1 MLTIEEKRQIYKI
14 LKKHKIFS
22 KFCLGIAQ
30 AYEDAISPKRLYEY
44 YLNDV
49 VESYYR
55 KGDNWF
61 IMEFIDGIKSWNTKT
76 KFKILP

>member
-30 AYEDAISPKRLYEY
+30 AYEYEILPKKLYEY
-44 YLNDV
+44 YLNNV
-49 VESYYR
+49 AESYNR
-55 KGDNWF
+55 KDDNWF
-61 IMEFIDGIKSWNTKT
+61 MKYIEGIKSWNTKA

>member
-22 KFCLGIAQ
+22 KFCLGIAK
-30 AYEDAISPKRLYEY
+30 AYEDAILPKRLYEC

-55 KGDNWF
+55 KGDNCF
-61 IMEFIDGIKSWNTKT
+61 MEYVEDIKFWKI
-76 KFKILP
+76 KAKIKILQ